1 MLILILCWLYLL
13 FVSLSIGSAL
23 LPFADGAGVDRAA
36 RAVMTIWIG
45 LLMLALLLL
54 VVAMLRPLRTDA
66 VLVSLGSAAFLLLI
80 RRRHRLLLMEYG
92 ADALQFL
99 RSGWVAGPLLVST
112 VIVVAA
118 YCSQEVVF
126 FDTGLYHYQMVA
138 MLRDYGVLK
147 GAALIHQRFGFTS
160 SWFALAAPFP
170 AQALGGFILVV
181 SLIHLLLL
189 LRRLYRGISNPDQAQ
204 PLIADR
210 FIVIAYLLSIPYLV
224 VGNGLANSLSPD
236 LPVALA
242 IIVFAWWILVSNEAA
257 PLRFWSLLMALALFA
272 VKLSSLPLVAIAVVN
287 YLIVRP
293 VSWRRWF
300 STGLLVLF
308 MTTPVVT
315 ANILTSGCPLY
326 PSGAGCLDHLPWSVG
341 AVEAEKL
348 RVLSTNFA
356 RTEGRSAEVDQADGW
371 FLNWLFDDF
380 TGSLT
385 NIAFLTLVGVVGVV
399 GVVGASGVL
408 IFIRG
413 SRSVRIEPGRLWLI
427 LVGGGGSA
435 YILSLAPSLRFGI
448 GYLVILP
455 AMFLARLDWSASI
468 LVPLIGGALILLTP
482 FTELEYRKVRIVT
495 LLLLSCAYVGQ
506 LLFLRRGRMLFHFAL
521 LVAALLSPLLSLST
535 ARFHLY
541 TPAQLRRPAPSQ
553 LESIAAGDV
562 IINLT
567 HDGPLR
573 NQCWAAP
580 TPCTPERPSRALRYL
595 DPARGIG
602 SGVGRLEAP
611 DHE

>member
-13 FVSLSIGSAL
+13 FVSMSIGGAL
-23 LPFADGAGVDRAA
+23 LPSADTAGVDRAD

-54 VVAMLRPLRTDA
+54 VVALFAPLRADA
-66 VLVSLGSAAFLLLI
+66 VLASVGSAAVLLLI
-80 RRRHRLLLMEYG
+80 RRRNRMVLRAYG
-92 ADALQFL
+92 ADALQCL
-99 RSGWVAGPLLVST
+99 RSGWAVGLLLTSAT
-112 VIVVAA
+112 ILVAA

-170 AQALGGFILVV
+170 AQALGGFVLLV

-189 LRRLYRGISNPDQAQ
+189 LRRIYRGISNPDQAQ
-204 PLIADR
+204 PKIADR

-242 IIVFAWWILVSNEAA
+242 IIVFGWWVLVSNDAG
-257 PLRFWSLLMALALFA
+257 PLRQWSLVMALALFA
-272 VKLSSLPLVAIAVVN
+272 VKLSTLPLVAIAVIN

-293 VSWRRWF
+293 ISWRRWF
-300 STGLLVLF
+300 STGLLVLLL
-308 MTTPVVT
+308 TAPVVT

-326 PSGAGCLDHLPWSVG
+326 PSGAGCQDQLPWAVG

-348 RVLSTNFA
+348 RALSTNFA

-371 FLNWLFDDF
+371 FLNWMFDDF

-385 NIAFLTLVGVVGVV
+385 NIAFLTLVGLVGAGGGLLMFIKVSRPVSIEPHHLLLIIVGV
-399 GVVGASGVL
+399 
-408 IFIRG
+408 
-413 SRSVRIEPGRLWLI
+413 
-427 LVGGGGSA
+427 GGSA

-455 AMFLARLDWSASI
+455 AIILARLDWRASI

-482 FTELEYRKVRIVT
+482 FTELEYRKLRIVT
-495 LLLLSCAYVGQ
+495 LLLLSGAYVGQ
-506 LLFLRRGRMLFHFAL
+506 LLFLRRRRMFFYFAL
-521 LVAALLSPLLSLST
+521 LVAALLSPWLSLST
-535 ARFHLY
+535 ARFHLHL
-541 TPAQLRRPAPSQ
+541 PAQMRRPAPPQ
-553 LESIAAGDV
+553 LESIAAGSV
-562 IINLT
+562 MINLT
-567 HDGPLR
+567 HDGPLG

-580 TPCTPERPSRALRYL
+580 APCTPERPSKALRYL
-595 DPARGIG
+595 DPARGIR
-602 SGVGRLEAP
+602 SGVGRLETQ
-611 DHE
+611 DRE